1 MLKEDAIIK
10 TQKRRGYSYA
20 LDLRGARRILE
31 PLHYIYKNAATPNGV
46 CIAIARS
53 GRNTVLGIPRF
64 LNLTIPNQFPTRLQS
79 SAK

>member
-31 PLHYIYKNAATPNGV
+31 PLHYLYKNAATPIWRV
-46 CIAIARS
+46 HSYCS
-53 GRNTVLGIPRF
+53 
-64 LNLTIPNQFPTRLQS
+64 
-79 SAK
+79 